1 MAQPRIYLAG
11 PEVFRPDA
19 IFEGHRLKKLCAAHG
34 LTGIYPLD
42 EPAQDALS
50 IFHGCIGAIDRCSMM
65 VANISPFRGPHMDPG
80 TAFEIG
86 YAIAKGVPVIGWTS
100 CPGEMQQ
107 RIEHVIAEGMLWDK
121 AGHQVEEFGLTEN
134 LMITVPMIELCDSV
148 EDAIRAAANHLS
160 KGR

>member
-1 MAQPRIYLAG
+1 MAQPKIYLAG
-11 PEVFRPDA
+11 PEVFRADA
-19 IFEGHRLKKLCAAHG
+19 IFEGYRLKKLCADHG
-34 LTGIYPLD
+34 LTGLFPLD

-50 IFHGCIGAIDRCSMM
+50 IYQGCIGAIDRCSMM

-86 YAIAKGVPVIGWTS
+86 YAIAKGIPVVGWTN
-100 CPGEMQQ
+100 CPGEMHE
-107 RIEHVIAEGMLWDK
+107 RIEHESAEGMRWDR

-134 LMITVPMIELCDSV
+134 LMITVSMLALCDSA
-148 EDAIRAAANHLS
+148 EEAIRAAANHLS